1 MFFHPLLGTYF
12 GGKNEKVFGKIWKFS
27 CMENAVPRV
36 SRYARKMV
44 FLHKLF
50 PSYRLDELRRLSV
63 GAYEF
68 SKKHWI
74 ELSAT
79 QKTERILSLEVAR
92 ALRHN
97 EGFKE
102 TIQRTGISK
111 STLLKNLGKKITK
124 KGKKWKISK
133 TDTIEVEM
141 NIYEKDIGMTS
152 IVVRNSKDRRLIG
165 QYFADVKKALR
176 ENNPKI
182 LKKYKRIILKDAQG
196 NKHKLETDLDKIYE
210 IQEKIEEI
218 EAQEIYKNGGR

>member
-1 MFFHPLLGTYF
+1 MS
-12 GGKNEKVFGKIWKFS
+12 KFS
-27 CMENAVPRV
+27 EKYGSFRAWQNAMPRE
-36 SRYARKMV
+36 SRYAKKVV

-50 PSYRLDELRRLSV
+50 PNYRLDELRKLNAGS
-63 GAYEF
+63 YEF
-68 SKKHWI
+68 SKKHWT
-74 ELSAT
+74 ELSAE

-141 NIYEKDIGMTS
+141 NIYEKETGMNS

-165 QYFADVKKALR
+165 QYFADVKQALR
-176 ENNPKI
+176 DNKAKI
-182 LKKYKRIILKDAQG
+182 LKKYKRTILKDANG
-196 NKHKLETDLDKIYE
+196 NKHKLETDLNKIYE
-210 IQEKIEEI
+210 IQERIEEI